1 MRPYTS
7 GTEIVRENL
16 LKFPDIPTMT
26 LAKKIYKE
34 HLKYFRDLESVRS
47 AIRRVRGQSG
57 ELNRNKTTDKSFFTK
72 PGTVNPFNLPDSV
85 DSNFEDFR
93 IDDTKGLIISDL
105 HFPYQ
110 DNQAITSALNYGL
123 KKDVNFIL
131 INGDV
136 MDFAQLSRHEREWRQ
151 RSPYEEFESARQFFR
166 ELRKAFPKARIVFKE
181 GNHDE
186 RWEKWLYVKAPE
198 LFNDPEYQ
206 LEVRLRLGELKI
218 EIVKDRRPV
227 KIGKLAVLHGHE
239 MPGGSGGVNPARST
253 FLKTL
258 NNVLVGHFHRTSS
271 HVETAFGGEVI
282 SVQSIGCLCTL
293 TPYYMRINKHNHGF
307 AYIEHDFNTG
317 EYHLENLKIIKGKV
331 Y

>member
-34 HLKYFRDLESVRS
+34 HSKYFRDLESVRS

-110 DNQAITSALNYGL
+110 DNQDRKSTRLN
-123 KKDVNFIL
+123 
-131 INGDV
+131 
-136 MDFAQLSRHEREWRQ
+136 
-151 RSPYEEFESARQFFR
+151 
-166 ELRKAFPKARIVFKE
+166 
-181 GNHDE
+181 
-186 RWEKWLYVKAPE
+186 
-198 LFNDPEYQ
+198 
-206 LEVRLRLGELKI
+206 
-218 EIVKDRRPV
+218 
-227 KIGKLAVLHGHE
+227 
-239 MPGGSGGVNPARST
+239 
-253 FLKTL
+253 
-258 NNVLVGHFHRTSS
+258 SS
-271 HVETAFGGEVI
+271 H
-282 SVQSIGCLCTL
+282 
-293 TPYYMRINKHNHGF
+293 
-307 AYIEHDFNTG
+307 
-317 EYHLENLKIIKGKV
+317 
-331 Y
+331 